1 MNECLWNRSFKYGMI
16 LLTLGAMLIGFWHNT
31 HFLLRRKYSITKLE
45 VGFGPISVL
54 EIIICLFIIG
64 ITFLYIVIGRNITNV
79 ILFTIAIFQNIGVA
93 IFEEYFS
100 KGILFFIAKK
110 ITSNKVIIVL
120 ICSCVF
126 AFVLHSSDSFMTNLE
141 YRLPMSVILGVCYL
155 KTNNLYLPIT
165 LHLVN
170 NLLATSLLKKKGMSY
185 VKKSGFTECGKVMIT
200 RKDKFTYNK

>member
-1 MNECLWNRSFKYGMI
+1 MIKVKNSLQFIGIVILGMVGVIICSLIITNVMNVFGIAASSMGMI
-16 LLTLGAMLIGFWHNT
+16 LLTWSAMLIGFGIIPT
-31 HFLLRRKYSITKLE
+31 FLLRRKYSITKLE

-170 NLLATSLLKKKGMSY
+170 NLLATSLLK
-185 VKKSGFTECGKVMIT
+185 
-200 RKDKFTYNK
+200 